1 MSVSENLIVMITSSR
16 FERRESDLDDLI
28 ARPDNQC
35 CGNSVEPNS
44 HGNTNSKD
52 NEIRGFSVN
61 GISDCETDPKVHLR
75 CLTGEINHRITQER
89 KGLMYNFNAQI
100 QRAKN

>member
-1 MSVSENLIVMITSSR
+1 MPVTRKQKGKGRKSRQADIMSVSEHFIVMITSSH
-16 FERRESDLDDLI
+16 FERGQSDLDDLI

-52 NEIRGFSVN
+52 NEIRGFSAN
-61 GISDCETDPKVHLR
+61 GLSDCKL
-75 CLTGEINHRITQER
+75 
-89 KGLMYNFNAQI
+89 I
-100 QRAKN
+100 QMLI